1 MRKSSTRFSFKVR
14 SRERAADNQRRKKSL
29 SGAGQVEALAP
40 VNVTVLRDIPFTL
53 VFYNVQG
60 VKVARL
66 CGVVTNRAHE
76 GAPRTQF
83 ATKQHV
89 VILRDPVH
97 QVPSGGAILQNNLL
111 SRRRSEQLWRGG
123 RQQIMAGTTLAMHP
137 PTLGSTS
144 GRLPQQ
150 VEEGNTQDKEVRKDS
165 TIQKVRG
172 EQPATSNRRRL
183 EAPPPRRVWS
193 KQHHP
198 KAAPP
203 RSE

>member
-1 MRKSSTRFSFKVR
+1 M
-14 SRERAADNQRRKKSL
+14 
-29 SGAGQVEALAP
+29 EALAP

-83 ATKQHV
+83 ATKQV
-89 VILRDPVH
+89 YAIMLSSLRDPVH
-97 QVPSGGAILQNNLL
+97 QVPPCSSKHESLHDSPSGGAILQNNML